1 MKGSRWWAV
10 AAVVLGLG
18 VAGVYAWAQDE
29 GSATKSAP
37 PTQPARQG
45 GMARGYGCCAMR
57 PMGGPLSSPMTG
69 GQGMRE
75 KGQPMGPK
83 GMSGPMMMRCRMM
96 MGAAPLSTD
105 PAAIL
110 ALRSEL
116 GLTQEQVGKLQGIV
130 EQARAEAWTM
140 LTEEQKRKLAE
151 TPAGPTSMMQMC
163 QQMMKQMSGGTGGP
177 MMCPMMG
184 RGPGTQSTPQPGE
197 PTK

>member
-1 MKGSRWWAV
+1 MKGSRWWAL

-18 VAGVYAWAQDE
+18 VAGVYVWAQDE

-37 PTQPARQG
+37 PIQPARQG
-45 GMARGYGCCAMR
+45 GMTGGPSCCGMR
-57 PMGGPLSSPMTG
+57 PMGGTVSSPMTG

-83 GMSGPMMMRCRMM
+83 GMGGPMMMRCPMM
-96 MGAAPLSTD
+96 MGAALLPTD

-184 RGPGTQSTPQPGE
+184 SGPGTQSTPQPGQ

>member
-18 VAGVYAWAQDE
+18 LAGVYVWAQDE

-37 PTQPARQG
+37 PTPPARQG
-45 GMARGYGCCAMR
+45 GMARGPGCCGMQ
-57 PMGGPLSSPMTG
+57 PMAGPVSNPMTG
-69 GQGMRE
+69 GQGTRK

-83 GMSGPMMMRCRMM
+83 GMSGPMMM
-96 MGAAPLSTD
+96 GAALLPTD

-163 QQMMKQMSGGTGGP
+163 QQMMKQMSAGTGGP

-184 RGPGTQSTPQPGE
+184 RGPDAQSMPQPGE
-197 PTK
+197 STK